1 MEQLYAAYIIE
12 NTLKTLEKFS
22 NGLNEKSDIKKTKT
36 RIINDFKTIELM
48 TKELLIILNNFG
60 GAGSASRYEID
71 TLNTMVRQ
79 ETSKVRY
86 AQDIETIINSTNR
99 ILLNMRHIGWNYDMR
114 STKVVIDELTQ
125 GVRTNHDNMT
135 VSDANKI
142 INNIHINREFNI
154 FSPRAFD
161 GNTLFKLRQSSKDK
175 AITYGLEKRDNYH
188 TNAKQIVNRMIK
200 GQLQGS
206 TISNQVF
213 DIMQITAPVSWTAK
227 IGQTGN
233 LIEKQEKSTIRN
245 TIKYLRQDGI
255 LIYAMPITRMTRDMA
270 VVISKLLRDVQILRK
285 EQDNYYVYIIGVKD
299 IQSEPREEVYKLLMD
314 VEVNAKFN
322 LDIEYNLPSGGIKQP
337 EYFRGSVLDEE
348 ELISLVKNSGLK
360 NSFWKSQEIKKDDD
374 SIRPLLPFN
383 MGQIGLVLTSG
394 CLDGTVEEFP
404 GQYHAIKGMVTKIRN
419 VEDTREGQNETSIE
433 TISNKVIINLLTPN
447 GDFIEL
453 A

>member
-161 GNTLFKLRQSSKDK
+161 ENTLFKLRQNSKDK
-175 AITYGLEKRDNYH
+175 AITYN
-188 TNAKQIVNRMIK
+188 
-200 GQLQGS
+200 
-206 TISNQVF
+206 
-213 DIMQITAPVSWTAK
+213 
-227 IGQTGN
+227 
-233 LIEKQEKSTIRN
+233 
-245 TIKYLRQDGI
+245 
-255 LIYAMPITRMTRDMA
+255 
-270 VVISKLLRDVQILRK
+270 
-285 EQDNYYVYIIGVKD
+285 
-299 IQSEPREEVYKLLMD
+299 
-314 VEVNAKFN
+314 
-322 LDIEYNLPSGGIKQP
+322 
-337 EYFRGSVLDEE
+337 
-348 ELISLVKNSGLK
+348 
-360 NSFWKSQEIKKDDD
+360 
-374 SIRPLLPFN
+374 
-383 MGQIGLVLTSG
+383 
-394 CLDGTVEEFP
+394 
-404 GQYHAIKGMVTKIRN
+404 
-419 VEDTREGQNETSIE
+419 
-433 TISNKVIINLLTPN
+433 
-447 GDFIEL
+447 
-453 A
+453 